1 MTHKQ
6 FLRLNNLFHLH
17 EFFRFLHAI
26 QKNTFTFVSREL
38 DLLRQHIKPG
48 EVYRRSDL
56 EYYSTAI
63 DRHLATLTKDGTLIK
78 LNQGLYYAPK
88 QSKFGVVPPDDRQ
101 VVERFLKDEDFLL
114 VSPNTF
120 NSLGLGLTQLYNTTW
135 VYNHK
140 RKGEFQLNGKTFEFK
155 LKSSFPKNITREY
168 LLVDLLNNIEDLA
181 EDQSQTLDKLP
192 NIIGSFNADAL
203 MKATQLYGNGKTKR
217 KLKSIVRNVF
227 QHGIIGQI
235 DRD

>member
-1 MTHKQ
+1 M
-6 FLRLNNLFHLH
+6 HLKKH
-17 EFFRFLHAI
+17 LYFCIKEM
-26 QKNTFTFVSREL
+26 
-38 DLLRQHIKPG
+38 DLLRQHIKQG

-63 DRHLATLTKDGTLIK
+63 DRHLASLTKDGTLVK
-78 LNQGLYYAPK
+78 LNQGLYYAPR
-88 QSKFGVVPPDDRQ
+88 QSKFGFVPPDDRQ
-101 VVERFLKDEDFLL
+101 VVESFIKDDDFLL

-155 LKSSFPKNITREY
+155 LKSSFPKTITREY

-192 NIIGSFNADAL
+192 NNIDSFNADAL

-217 KLKSIVRNVF
+217 KLKSIVRKVF
-227 QHGIIGQI
+227 QHA
-235 DRD
+235 

>member
-1 MTHKQ
+1 M
-6 FLRLNNLFHLH
+6 N
-17 EFFRFLHAI
+17 
-26 QKNTFTFVSREL
+26 
-38 DLLRQHIKPG
+38 LLRQHIKQG

-63 DRHLATLTKDGTLIK
+63 DRHLAQLTKDNTLIK

-88 QSKFGVVPPDDRQ
+88 QSKFGVVPPDDHQ

-168 LLVDLLNNIEDLA
+168 LLVDLLNNMESLA
-181 EDQSQTLDKLP
+181 ENQSETLNRLP
-192 NIIGSFNADAL
+192 NNIANFNTDAL
-203 MKATQLYGNGKTKR
+203 MKATQLYGTGKTKR
-217 KLKSIVRNVF
+217 RLKSIVRNIL
-227 QHGIIGQI
+227 QHA
-235 DRD
+235 

>member
-1 MTHKQ
+1 MHFKKYLY
-6 FLRLNNLFHLH
+6 FCIK
-17 EFFRFLHAI
+17 EM
-26 QKNTFTFVSREL
+26 
-38 DLLRQHIKPG
+38 DLLRQHIKQG

-63 DRHLATLTKDGTLIK
+63 DRQLATLTKDGTLVK
-78 LNQGLYYAPK
+78 LNHGMYYAPK

-101 VVERFLKDEDFLL
+101 VIERFLKDDDFLL

-155 LKSSFPKNITREY
+155 LKS
-168 LLVDLLNNIEDLA
+168 
-181 EDQSQTLDKLP
+181 
-192 NIIGSFNADAL
+192 
-203 MKATQLYGNGKTKR
+203 
-217 KLKSIVRNVF
+217 
-227 QHGIIGQI
+227 
-235 DRD
+235 

>member
-1 MTHKQ
+1 MQLKK
-6 FLRLNNLFHLH
+6 HLYFCIK
-17 EFFRFLHAI
+17 EM
-26 QKNTFTFVSREL
+26 

-63 DRHLATLTKDGTLIK
+63 DRHLAQLTNDGTLIK

-101 VVERFLKDEDFLL
+101 VVERFLKDDDFLL

-140 RKGEFQLNGKTFEFK
+140 RKGEFQVNGKTFEFK

-192 NIIGSFNADAL
+192 NNIDSFNAYAL

-217 KLKSIVRNVF
+217 KLKSIVRTVF
-227 QHGIIGQI
+227 QHA
-235 DRD
+235 

>member
-1 MTHKQ
+1 MH
-6 FLRLNNLFHLH
+6 
-17 EFFRFLHAI
+17 
-26 QKNTFTFVSREL
+26 
-38 DLLRQHIKPG
+38 LLRQHIKQG

-63 DRHLATLTKDGTLIK
+63 DRHLAQLTKDGTLIK

-88 QSKFGVVPPDDRQ
+88 QSKFGIVPPDDRQ
-101 VVERFLKDEDFLL
+101 VIERFLKDEDFLL

-120 NSLGLGLTQLYNTTW
+120 NTLGLGLTQLYNTTW

-168 LLVDLLNNIEDLA
+168 LLVDLLNNLESLA
-181 EDQSQTLDKLP
+181 EDQSRILDRLL
-192 NIIGSFNADAL
+192 NNVRIFNVDAL
-203 MKATQLYGNGKTKR
+203 MKASQLYGTGKTKR
-217 KLKSIVRNVF
+217 TLKSIVRKVL
-227 QHGIIGQI
+227 QHA
-235 DRD
+235 

>member
-1 MTHKQ
+1 M
-6 FLRLNNLFHLH
+6 
-17 EFFRFLHAI
+17 
-26 QKNTFTFVSREL
+26 
-38 DLLRQHIKPG
+38 DLLRQHIKQG

-63 DRHLATLTKDGTLIK
+63 DRHLAQLTKDGTLIK

-88 QSKFGVVPPDDRQ
+88 QSKFGAVPPDDRQ

-114 VSPNTF
+114 VSPNSF

-155 LKSSFPKNITREY
+155 LKSSFPKNISREY
-168 LLVDLLNNIEDLA
+168 LLVDLLNNLDSLA
-181 EDQSQTLDKLP
+181 EDQIKPIEILSRKIQEFDSSKLILNSQQYGT
-192 NIIGSFNADAL
+192 G
-203 MKATQLYGNGKTKR
+203 ATKKVLKQFLRKNLIKTT
-217 KLKSIVRNVF
+217 S
-227 QHGIIGQI
+227 
-235 DRD
+235 

>member
-1 MTHKQ
+1 M
-6 FLRLNNLFHLH
+6 N
-17 EFFRFLHAI
+17 
-26 QKNTFTFVSREL
+26 
-38 DLLRQHIKPG
+38 LLRQHIKQG

-88 QSKFGVVPPDDRQ
+88 QSKFGNVPPDDRQ
-101 VVERFLKDEDFLL
+101 VVERFLKDDDFLL

-120 NSLGLGLTQLYNTTW
+120 NLLGLGLTQLYNTTW

-140 RKGEFQLNGKTFEFK
+140 RKGEFQVNGKTFEFK

-192 NIIGSFNADAL
+192 NNIDSFNADAL

-217 KLKSIVRNVF
+217 KLKSIVRTVF
-227 QHGIIGQI
+227 QHA
-235 DRD
+235 